1 MMKRLFFFLCALLS
15 VTKLPAQV
23 SSEVE
28 MADGLRASGMIYVV
42 VVVIATIFIGLL
54 FYLYTIDKRI
64 SKIEKIKSSKN

>member
-1 MMKRLFFFLCALLS
+1 MKRLFFFLCALLC
-15 VTKLPAQV
+15 VIKLPAQV